1 MHPYGA
7 IQIAN
12 IRLAAIGKL
21 DPLEIARVPADVSDP
36 VPYARRPVWL
46 DKEHGFVETPIYDGT
61 LLTPRQKLT
70 GPAIIEEATTTI
82 FVGPGD
88 RLKMTDAGNYHVDID
103 YAGAQA

>member
-1 MHPYGA
+1 MQPDGA

-21 DPLEIARVPADVSDP
+21 DPLEIARIPADVSDP
-36 VPYARRPVWL
+36 LPYARRPVWL
-46 DKEHGFVETPIYDGT
+46 DKKHGLVDTPVYDGT
-61 LLTPRQKLT
+61 LLTPRQTLT

-88 RLKMTDAGNYHVDID
+88 RLKITDAGNYHVDINHE
-103 YAGAQA
+103 GSQA